1 MAADAA
7 ATLTLAAQELDDLN
21 RTLALTNDATAQAQL
36 RTQIKYW
43 QGVYQ
48 AASGQARAA
57 EMPSDFALS
66 LSGIGDSLQGFV
78 SSQTGKVVTI
88 LAVGALVIFGLPRLV
103 KAFRK

>member
-1 MAADAA
+1 MAADAV

-21 RTLALTNDATAQAQL
+21 RTLALTSDPTAQAQL

-43 QGVYQ
+43 TGVYQ
-48 AASGQARAA
+48 TASGQARAA
-57 EMPSDFALS
+57 ETPSDFALG